1 MSSSRANASAISRR
15 TNGPGPA
22 PVKQVNNAK
31 QDFRQ
36 PQRQQSQGQSQTQ
49 NFNNYDSNTS
59 ELNKPPKL
67 TLQQAI
73 GLTTLRLSRVETM
86 LENLPNF
93 DNLQFESTNET
104 SIPENMRVVD
114 EAIFNNIVSRL
125 EKIEQNNLLTQ
136 KQSELNNKKLQTN
149 FLNLTKTVENIRID
163 FLSLKENF
171 QNLQEFVIQSLK
183 TDDTLES
190 EEDVNFISEN
200 TTTIYNENNIKD
212 YFIDKENDN
221 ETKEENNESN
231 EIITSDLK
239 QTIENEIN
247 TSI

>member
-22 PVKQVNNAK
+22 PVKQVSNVK

-36 PQRQQSQGQSQTQ
+36 QQRQPIQSQMQ

-86 LENLPNF
+86 LDNLPNF

-136 KQSELNNKKLQTN
+136 KQNELNNKKLQTN
-149 FLNLTKTVENIRID
+149 FLNLTKTVENVRID

-183 TDDTLES
+183 TDDALES
-190 EEDVNFISEN
+190 EDNNISVSEN
-200 TTTIYNENNIKD
+200 TASNDNENIIKE
-212 YFIDKENDN
+212 YFIEKEKDSEN

-247 TSI
+247 AKI